1 MRDFND
7 RVVVVTAAGSGIGRA
22 TAKAFAQA
30 GARVHL
36 VDVVPDRVAE
46 ATTELTAAGRRA
58 TGHVVDCTSSE
69 AVAELAA
76 EVVAA
81 EGRVDVLQNGVGA
94 LLAAPAEELSAAD
107 WHRHIDLNIGSV
119 VNGIAA
125 FLPVMLEGRGRSHIV
140 NIASVA
146 GLVGFPYTA
155 PYCATKFAIV
165 GLSEALSF
173 ELAGRG
179 IGVTAVCPGMVRS
192 NLVADGQLRLPGPWP
207 ALFDWAYAHLAADPE
222 RVAQAVLR
230 AVARNES
237 LVTPAP
243 LLPLLWRLKRLG
255 GPQFL
260 RGAREAT
267 RLAQWLGS
275 LRTRPKES

>member
-1 MRDFND
+1 MKSFRD

-22 TAKAFAQA
+22 TATAFAQA
-30 GARVHL
+30 GSRVHL
-36 VDVVPDRVAE
+36 VDIAAQRLAE
-46 ATTELTAAGRRA
+46 ATSELTAAGHRA
-58 TGHVVDCTSSE
+58 TGHVVDCTQS
-69 AVAELAA
+69 AELANLA
-76 EVVAA
+76 TEIMGA
-81 EGRVDVLQNGVGA
+81 EGRVDILQNGVGA
-94 LLAAPAEELSAAD
+94 LLAAPAERISAQD
-107 WHRHIDLNIGSV
+107 WHHAIDLNIGSV

-125 FLPVMLEGRGRSHIV
+125 FLPVMLEGRKRSHIV

-155 PYCATKFAIV
+155 PYSATKFAIV

-179 IGVTAVCPGMVRS
+179 VGVTAVCPGMVRS
-192 NLVADGQLRLPGPWP
+192 NLVTDGQVRLPGPWP
-207 ALFDWAYAHLAADPE
+207 ALFDWAYAHLAADPD
-222 RVAQAVLR
+222 RVAQSVLR

-255 GPQFL
+255 GPRFL
-260 RGAREAT
+260 QGAREAT

-275 LRTRPKES
+275 LGPPPKGS